1 MFALKQIIFWDLL
14 GISFPINI
22 TDICY
27 LNFPLKQKKNSREKL
42 DYIFSTGTVQQVKYK
57 KMHILIAMDK
67 EEDMQRQEKNKGL
80 KNILQTPTTLD
91 WLLLG
96 DLSTNNYCI

>member
-22 TDICY
+22 TDICH
-27 LNFPLKQKKNSREKL
+27 LNFPLKPKKNSREKL
-42 DYIFSTGTVQQVKYK
+42 DYIFSTGTVQQVKYTNAHFNCHGQGGRHAK
-57 KMHILIAMDK
+57 AR
-67 EEDMQRQEKNKGL
+67 ENKGL